1 MTTDRDKLQAFYAAM
16 RDADI
21 PVRHASFKASEST
34 NAEWTAKLAAL
45 KALVGTGCIVALCGN
60 RGGGKTQLAVE
71 LIRRSCYTG
80 GTALYRCLMEFFVDL
95 KSSYNGGEETEAQV
109 LARYALPGLLVL
121 DEAHERGGTTW
132 ESSMLNLLIDKR
144 YRARKDTITVA
155 NLTIEELPTALGP
168 SIMRRLD
175 DTGGIVE
182 CAWGR
187 MGQGNQAKGAG
198 E

>member
-1 MTTDRDKLQAFYAAM
+1 MTTDCDKLQAFYNAM

-21 PVRHASFKASEST
+21 PALHASFQAKEST
-34 NAEWTAKLAAL
+34 NEAWTAKLGTL
-45 KALVGTGCIVALCGN
+45 KARLGTGFLVALCGT

-71 LIRRSCYTG
+71 LARRVCYTG

-95 KSSYNGGEETEAQV
+95 KSSYNGGGETEAAV
-109 LARYALPGLLVL
+109 LARYAAPGLLVL

-132 ESSMLNLLIDKR
+132 ESSMLNLLVDKR
-144 YRARKDTITVA
+144 YRARKDTVIVA
-155 NLTIEELPTALGP
+155 NLTIEELPHALGG

-187 MGQGNQAKGAG
+187 MGRIGKDQTR
-198 E
+198 